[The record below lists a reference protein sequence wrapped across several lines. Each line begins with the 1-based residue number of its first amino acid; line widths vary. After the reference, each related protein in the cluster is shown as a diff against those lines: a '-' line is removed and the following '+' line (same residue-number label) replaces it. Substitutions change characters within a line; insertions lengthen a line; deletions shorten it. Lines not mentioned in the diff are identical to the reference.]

1 MTDQDNTDLSQNL
14 FFLSSAFAR
23 KLSAQADDAFA
34 TLGLSSSHAL
44 ILLLVYHEP
53 EIQPSSL
60 SKKLYLKPST
70 ITRLVQKLENR
81 GLVDRRSEG
90 RSTLIVCTNEGAQ
103 SAEKINSIWSELLD
117 QKKEE
122 LGERYV
128 EVLSEMISNAIGTID
143 Q

>member
-1 MTDQDNTDLSQNL
+1 MPDQDNTDLSQNL

-23 KLSAQADDAFA
+23 KLSAQADNAFA

-70 ITRLVQKLENR
+70 ITRLVQKLESR
-81 GLVDRRSEG
+81 GLVDRQSEG
-90 RSTLIVCTNEGAQ
+90 RSTLIVCTNEGVQ
-103 SAEKINSIWSELLD
+103 SAEKINLIWSELLD

-128 EVLSEMISNAIGTID
+128 EVLSEMISNAIDTID